1 METFDHNP
9 VLEILIMKI
18 FHSQPY
24 NKMSFGK
31 FAFLIFFFLTL
42 CLPSLVLGQ
51 PPRGPYV
58 ISPIVHP
65 DKTVTFSYRAP
76 QAKEVKLSGQ
86 FQREPVKMTKRDQGI
101 WSVTVGPI
109 KPDIYPYSFIVDGVN
124 VMDPA
129 NVAFFPNEYF
139 KASLVDIPGDEPL
152 IHALQDVPHGTVTYT
167 SFISE
172 IMDGKVRPLVVYT
185 PPGYDENPDK
195 RYPVLYLI
203 SGTTDTEE
211 TWFKVGKANLILDN
225 LIAQGKAEPMIIAMP
240 YGNNG
245 IPISGPASP
254 DALPMYQA
262 FSDQLVEDIIPYTEK
277 RFRILSDRDH
287 RAVAG
292 FSRGGGQSLWSGLS
306 NPDKFAHICCF
317 SAYLTKEAFEDNF
330 SSFYSDPQETNAK
343 MKLFWLSVGNED
355 FLYEPAID
363 FMDLLK
369 EKKIKTKTLVTEGGH
384 TWMNCKLFLSE
395 AAPLLF
401 K

>member
-1 METFDHNP
+1 MQIAHYLTYKQAG
-9 VLEILIMKI
+9 II
-18 FHSQPY
+18 
-24 NKMSFGK
+24 K
-31 FAFLIFFFLTL
+31 FAFLVLL
-42 CLPSLVLGQ
+42 NLLSGMPSIVLGQ
-51 PPRGPYV
+51 PPGGPFV
-58 ISPIVHP
+58 ISPRVHP
-65 DKTVTFSYRAP
+65 DKTVTFSYLSP
-76 QAKEVKLSGQ
+76 QSKEVKLNGQ
-86 FQREPVKMTKRDQGI
+86 FQREPVAMTKGEQGI

-129 NVAFFPNEYF
+129 NVAYFPNEYF

-152 IHALQDVPHGTVTYT
+152 IHSIQDVPHGTVTYT
-167 SFISE
+167 SYVSKV
-172 IMDGKVRPLVVYT
+172 MDGEVRPLVVYT
-185 PPGYDENPDK
+185 PPGYDEYPDK

-240 YGNNG
+240 YGNNY

-254 DALPMYQA
+254 DVIPMYQA
-262 FSDQLVEDIIPYTEK
+262 FSDQLITDIIPSTEK
-277 RFRILSDRDH
+277 SFRAMEGREH

-292 FSRGGGQSLWSGLS
+292 FSRGGGQALWSGLS
-306 NPDKFAHICCF
+306 HTDKFAHICSF

-330 SSFYSDPQETNAK
+330 SSMYANPGHTDAK
-343 MKLFWLSVGNED
+343 LKLFWLSVGNED
-355 FLYEPAID
+355 FLYKQAIE

-369 EKKIKTKTLVTEGGH
+369 SKDIEIKTVVTGGGH
-384 TWMNCKLFLSE
+384 TWMNCRLFLSE

>member
-1 METFDHNP
+1 M
-9 VLEILIMKI
+9 
-18 FHSQPY
+18 
-24 NKMSFGK
+24 
-31 FAFLIFFFLTL
+31 
-42 CLPSLVLGQ
+42 LGQ
-51 PPRGPYV
+51 PPSGPYV
-58 ISPIVHP
+58 ISPRVHP
-65 DKTVTFSYRAP
+65 DKTVTFSYLAP

-86 FQREPVKMTKRDQGI
+86 FQREPVAMTIGDQGI

-109 KPDIYPYSFIVDGVN
+109 KPDIYPYSFFVDGVN

-167 SFISE
+167 SYVSE
-172 IMDGKVRPLVVYT
+172 VMDGKVMPLVVYT
-185 PPGYDENPDK
+185 PPGYDKYPDK
-195 RYPVLYLI
+195 KYPVLYLI

-225 LIAQGKAEPMIIAMP
+225 LIAQRKAEPMIIAMP

-254 DALPMYQA
+254 DVVPMYQA
-262 FSDQLVEDIIPYTEK
+262 FSDQLVKDIIPFTEK
-277 RFRILSDRDH
+277 SFRVLSDREH

-292 FSRGGGQSLWSGLS
+292 FSRGGGQTLWSGLS
-306 NPDKFAHICCF
+306 NPDKFAHICSF
-317 SAYLTKEAFEDNF
+317 SAYLTKEAFEENF
-330 SSFYSDPQETNAK
+330 SSFYSNPEETNAK

-355 FLYEPAID
+355 FLYQQAKD
-363 FMDLLK
+363 FMGLLE
-369 EKKIKTKTLVTEGGH
+369 EKNIETKTLITGGGH

>member
-1 METFDHNP
+1 MTITHYQSYKKVSF
-9 VLEILIMKI
+9 
-18 FHSQPY
+18 
-24 NKMSFGK
+24 NKFP
-31 FAFLIFFFLTL
+31 FLVFLYFTL
-42 CLPSLVLGQ
+42 CLPSLVPGQ

-58 ISPIVHP
+58 ISPRVHP
-65 DKTVTFSYRAP
+65 DKTVTFSYLAP

-86 FQREPVKMTKRDQGI
+86 FQREPVAMIMEDQGI

-129 NVAFFPNEYF
+129 NVSFFPNEYF
-139 KASLVDIPGDEPL
+139 KSSLVDIPGDEPL
-152 IHALQDVPHGTVTYT
+152 IHALQDVPHGMVTYT
-167 SFISE
+167 NYVSE
-172 IMDGKVRPLVVYT
+172 VMDGKIMPLVVYT
-185 PPGYDENPDK
+185 PPGYDKNPDK

-225 LIAQGKAEPMIIAMP
+225 LIAQGMAEPMIIVMP

-254 DALPMYQA
+254 DVIPMYQA
-262 FSDQLVEDIIPYTEK
+262 FSDQLVKDIIPYTEK
-277 RFRILSDRDH
+277 SFRAISNREY

-306 NPDKFAHICCF
+306 NPDQFAHICCF
-317 SAYLTKEAFEDNF
+317 SAYLTKEAFEEYF
-330 SSFYSDPQETNAK
+330 SAFYSNPEETNAR

-355 FLYEPAID
+355 FLYQQAID

-369 EKKIKTKTLVTEGGH
+369 EKKIETKTLVTGGGH

>member
-1 METFDHNP
+1 
-9 VLEILIMKI
+9 MKI
-18 FHSQPY
+18 THCKPY
-24 NKMSFGK
+24 KKANFIK
-31 FAFLIFFFLTL
+31 FTFLVCFYLMVSLPTL
-42 CLPSLVLGQ
+42 MLGQ

-58 ISPIVHP
+58 ISPRVHP
-65 DKTVTFSYRAP
+65 DKTVTFSYLAP

-86 FQREPVKMTKRDQGI
+86 FQREPVTMTMGDQGI

-129 NVAFFPNEYF
+129 NAAFFPNEYF

-167 SFISE
+167 NYISKV
-172 IMDGKVRPLVVYT
+172 MDGRVMPLVVYT
-185 PPGYDENPDK
+185 PPGYEKSPAK
-195 RYPVLYLI
+195 KYPVLYLI

-225 LIAQGKAEPMIIAMP
+225 LIAQGKAEPMIIVMP

-254 DALPMYQA
+254 DVIPMYQA
-262 FSDQLVEDIIPYTEK
+262 FSDQLVKDIIPFSEK
-277 RFRILSDRDH
+277 SFRVLNDREH

-292 FSRGGGQSLWSGLS
+292 FSRGGGQTLWSGLS
-306 NPDKFAHICCF
+306 NPDKFAHICSF
-317 SAYLTKEAFEDNF
+317 SAYLTKEAFEENF
-330 SSFYSDPQETNAK
+330 SSFYSNPEETNAK
-343 MKLFWLSVGNED
+343 MKLFWLSVGDED
-355 FLYEPAID
+355 FLYRQAIE

-369 EKKIKTKTLVTEGGH
+369 EKNIETKTLVTEGGH
-384 TWMNCKLFLSE
+384 TWMNCKLFLSK